1 MEASLSNTVTFIYEN
16 NVPKEYS
23 VGIDLLFFGTSPDS
37 KTNKQS
43 EQTKYQPKGIKLVP
57 AGIHIVHLTNSLI
70 NYRIAR
76 YVECSEGD
84 VFIIKFNDTS
94 SGTSNN
100 NNKNDSNT
108 HLSSLDITFFKN
120 IKNEFGSGNN
130 NNDSN
135 KLINEFNKLISI
147 LPFMINF
154 ENCLENFKIPFPN
167 SPNSNIYTIKNWSVL
182 TQGLTI
188 NKISKFIIKASDIQ
202 NGSSIEILNDVV
214 DVDAEKKSSELI
226 CTDDS
231 SVDEYKKLQKVMG
244 LDKEQNK
251 RFTNDESSLNLLNL
265 TDLDWRNTI
274 RKHKG
279 DLSNIKQI
287 TKDYL
292 DKTWFFNNTFGNNK
306 FNFLIE
312 LKFTFLNSIVL
323 NNFNSLNHWIEMIK
337 IVLNMKN
344 FFLYDKDP
352 TSYQFLSQFLSLI
365 YLQLSIIPLELVSN
379 KNESQEQQQQQ
390 QQQSLNSISI
400 EKKLKTDFSKFL
412 STLDEIARIDLQLSY
427 NSIIQ
432 LLELKFDIFVYQLLD
447 EEDDKDEIEE
457 DFIQAVYD
465 QEMGDANDLDD
476 DDDDD
481 DGDDYNDYSEY
492 LQFD

>member
-16 NVPKEYS
+16 NVPQEYT
-23 VGIDLLFFGTSPDS
+23 VGIDLLFFGTSPDPE
-37 KTNKQS
+37 TDKQGRQS
-43 EQTKYQPKGIKLVP
+43 GGEPQYQPKGIKLVP
-57 AGIHIVHLTNSLI
+57 AGIHIVHLTNSII
-70 NYRIAR
+70 NYRVAR

-84 VFIIKFNDTS
+84 VFVIKFNDTS

-100 NNKNDSNT
+100 NKDDSNT
-108 HLSSLDITFFKN
+108 HLSSLNIKFFKN
-120 IKNEFGSGNN
+120 IENEVGNGNN
-130 NNDSN
+130 KNGSN

-147 LPFMINF
+147 LPFMVNF

-167 SPNSNIYTIKNWSVL
+167 NPNSNIYTMKNWLLL

-202 NGSSIEILNDVV
+202 KGSIEIIND
-214 DVDAEKKSSELI
+214 DDHDESKTSELI
-226 CTDDS
+226 STDDS
-231 SVDEYKKLQKVMG
+231 SVDEYKKIQKILG
-244 LDKEQNK
+244 LDKDHNK

-274 RKHKG
+274 RKNKN
-279 DLSNIKQI
+279 DSSNIQQI

-337 IVLNMKN
+337 LILNMKN
-344 FFLYDKDP
+344 YFIYDKDG
-352 TSYQFLSQFLSLI
+352 TNQQFLSQFLSLI
-365 YLQLSIIPLELVSN
+365 YLQLSIIPIELVSSN
-379 KNESQEQQQQQ
+379 KNEFQE

-412 STLDEIARIDLQLSY
+412 STLDETARIDLQLSY

-432 LLELKFDIFVYQLLD
+432 LLESKFNIFVYQLLD

-457 DFIQAVYD
+457 DFVQGVYD
-465 QEMGDANDLDD
+465 HEMEDANDS
-476 DDDDD
+476 DD
-481 DGDDYNDYSEY
+481 DGDDYHNYNEY